1 MKESHLLAKI
11 KGLAQFPTAVFAE
24 VFICLTLLTSAPSLT
39 LYQWGKFWFVCHW
52 WRIKVRTGDDSALL
66 LRPLVRLPSWLAQM
80 FLKLIN
86 IIRWRWNQSE
96 MAIKLSNALYSSAN
110 LNNNINL
117 CLKKITNY
125 ECFMEVAEMHGCIQ
139 KRRHLTCCLAALSG
153 IDFVG
158 SVTINDLSR
167 TERRLVITKQIFH
180 YYNSLFSLEKTS
192 EVENIGQKLT
202 TFIYDGLT

>member
-1 MKESHLLAKI
+1 
-11 KGLAQFPTAVFAE
+11 
-24 VFICLTLLTSAPSLT
+24 
-39 LYQWGKFWFVCHW
+39 
-52 WRIKVRTGDDSALL
+52 
-66 LRPLVRLPSWLAQM
+66 
-80 FLKLIN
+80 
-86 IIRWRWNQSE
+86 
-96 MAIKLSNALYSSAN
+96 
-110 LNNNINL
+110 
-117 CLKKITNY
+117 
-125 ECFMEVAEMHGCIQ
+125 MEVAEMHGCIQ

-180 YYNSLFSLEKTS
+180 YYNSHFWLEKTS